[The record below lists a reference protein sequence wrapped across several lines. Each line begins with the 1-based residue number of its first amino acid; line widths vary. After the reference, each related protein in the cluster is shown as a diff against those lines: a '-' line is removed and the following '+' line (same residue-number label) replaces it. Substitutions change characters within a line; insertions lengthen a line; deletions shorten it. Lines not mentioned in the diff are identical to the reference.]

1 MHDLDAAAE
10 LYRQLGFQVGARNRH
25 PRAWGTQNHIV
36 QLPGTVIELLSVADE
51 SGIAP
56 HAQRHFSF
64 GAFNRDF
71 LKQGAGLAM
80 LVLDGKGASDVA
92 EFRSAG
98 IGDFELYELKREGN
112 RPDGSTIKV
121 AFALAFAANPL
132 APETGFFTCLH
143 HHPENF
149 WNPAFQIHP
158 NKAMNVAGVV
168 FVAENPDEQ
177 RCFFAAFSGAHEVT
191 PALDGFVI
199 NTGRGDIQVM
209 TPAAFGD
216 QYGVAPSDVTGGA
229 SFAAVRF
236 AVRDLGSARPFMASA
251 RDHKNRLVLGP
262 QDAMG
267 AVLLFEKAAE

>member
-1 MHDLDAAAE
+1 
-10 LYRQLGFQVGARNRH
+10 
-25 PRAWGTQNHIV
+25 
-36 QLPGTVIELLSVADE
+36 LPGTVIELLSVADE
-51 SGIAP
+51 SGIVP
-56 HAQRHFSF
+56 HKPRHFSF

-71 LKQGAGLAM
+71 LKHGEGLAM
-80 LVLDGKGASDVA
+80 LVLAGKGASDAA
-92 EFRSAG
+92 EFRNAG
-98 IGDFELYELKREGN
+98 IGDFELYEMKREGK
-112 RPDGSTIKV
+112 RPDGSAIKV

-158 NKAMNVAGVV
+158 NTAMSVAGVV

-177 RCFFAAFSGAHEVT
+177 RHFFAAFSGAPDVA
-191 PALDGFVI
+191 PVPGGFDI

-209 TPAAFGD
+209 TPAAFVD
-216 QYGVAPSDVTGGA
+216 QYGIAPLGASGGA
-229 SFAAVRF
+229 RLEAVRF
-236 AVRDLGSARPFMASA
+236 AVRDLGAARPFMASA
-251 RDHKNRLVLGP
+251 RDHKNRIVIGS